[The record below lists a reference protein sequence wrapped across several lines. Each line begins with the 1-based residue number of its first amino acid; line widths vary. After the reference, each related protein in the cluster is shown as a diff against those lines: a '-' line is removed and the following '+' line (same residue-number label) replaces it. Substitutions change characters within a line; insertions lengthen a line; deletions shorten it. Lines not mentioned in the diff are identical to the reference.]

1 MADPIIDAVVETT
14 PTKMGAPK
22 GEISD
27 DAAALL
33 RELGTPQDK
42 IDQAKTADARTRKRL
57 LSKIVTSKSLLN
69 PNEKVT
75 DLSLAELVS
84 RVKAYTDANPVT
96 PEPEAVAPAV
106 APDHIEEVT
115 EKAKETLSPEEVPGR
130 SVVGE
135 EVGEVDG
142 TEATNATM
150 EADMPNLDDEPSI
163 EDIVARLRAMPAY
176 KPDKPTTTDAAPE
189 AASPVDPEPFVAVAP
204 KADDP
209 EPLALDSLKQRL

>member
-1 MADPIIDAVVETT
+1 MADPIVDAVVETT

-42 IDQAKTADARTRKRL
+42 IDNAKTADARTRKRL
-57 LSKIVTSKSLLN
+57 LSKIVKSKNLLE

-96 PEPEAVAPAV
+96 PEPEATAPAV
-106 APDHIEEVT
+106 APIDYPLDVDTIADLGNRST
-115 EKAKETLSPEEVPGR
+115 RR
-130 SVVGE
+130 SVRFKR
-135 EVGEVDG
+135 
-142 TEATNATM
+142 T
-150 EADMPNLDDEPSI
+150 
-163 EDIVARLRAMPAY
+163 
-176 KPDKPTTTDAAPE
+176 
-189 AASPVDPEPFVAVAP
+189 
-204 KADDP
+204 
-209 EPLALDSLKQRL
+209 